1 MNPLPQPAK
10 PERFKLGG
18 PQRVL
23 LAVDP
28 PSLLLRMTE
37 VVRSI
42 EGLEFAGGFNN
53 GLDAIEWLLWERKG
67 WHFAFVDLG
76 MQGGNQELVQRLQAQ
91 PRPGT
96 IVALVPHVWEEI
108 RANCARMGIHRI
120 LEKGDIIA
128 FRGFLEQEAR

>member
-1 MNPLPQPAK
+1 MNPLPQPAR

-23 LAVDP
+23 VAVDP
-28 PSLLLRMTE
+28 PSLMLRMTE

-42 EGLEFAGGFNN
+42 EGLEPGGSFAN
-53 GLDAIEWLLWERKG
+53 GMDAIEWLLWERKS
-67 WHFAFVDLG
+67 WHFAFVDLDL
-76 MQGGNQELVQRLQAQ
+76 QGSQDLVQRLQAQ

-96 IVALVPHVWEEI
+96 VVALVPHVWEEV
-108 RANCARMGIHRI
+108 RADCARRGIHRM